1 MKFIIVIAFLL
12 LTFLVNISVTAVN
25 SNEENGALT
34 KDFDRFFN
42 DYAYLLGNVA
52 TNNKYPVNEMNQRV
66 LLEYLIKL
74 IQIRKIESALKNK
87 LKSDH
92 FYLREG

>member
-1 MKFIIVIAFLL
+1 MKFVNALAFLL
-12 LTFLVNISVTAVN
+12 LTYSVSTSAAAVN
-25 SNEENGALT
+25 LNEEYGVLA
-34 KDFDRFFN
+34 KDFDKFFI
-42 DYAYLLGNVA
+42 DYVDLLGNII
-52 TNNKYPVNEMNQRV
+52 TNKKYPMNEMNQRV

-74 IQIRKIESALKNK
+74 IQIRQIESGVKK